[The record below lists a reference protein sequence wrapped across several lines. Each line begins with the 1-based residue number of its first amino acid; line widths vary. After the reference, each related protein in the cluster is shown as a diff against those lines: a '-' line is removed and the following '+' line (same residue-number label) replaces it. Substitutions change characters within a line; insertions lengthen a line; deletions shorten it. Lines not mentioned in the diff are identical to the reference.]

1 MPELTLEL
9 RTAAESDDVEAI
21 DALIEAGADPNAK
34 NHAGNTALH
43 AAAYQGSVGAI
54 RALLAAGEA
63 DDASVRS
70 LGHARDV
77 VPPRVAQNPAPVLDV
92 ARAGQAKKRPV
103 RNQPGIGVTP
113 RLDLDVGDRGGV
125 R

>member
-43 AAAYQGSVGAI
+43 PAAYQGSVGAI
-54 RALLAAGEA
+54 RPCSRPAPFATQGTSTEPL
-63 DDASVRS
+63 RS
-70 LGHARDV
+70 ISPCA
-77 VPPRVAQNPAPVLDV
+77 RVATTQ
-92 ARAGQAKKRPV
+92 PV
-103 RNQPGIGVTP
+103 RCAT
-113 RLDLDVGDRGGV
+113 REAHDDVNRRRDRNRESAAVPSCAV